1 MLHLDAERLAAHD
14 HESLTSDELAHL
26 AQCAAC
32 RHERDALVRLAALAH
47 EDRQRTARQL
57 TSWATL
63 SAALR
68 DEGLISRPS
77 DVPEVPLAAEARVS
91 LPVRETPIARAAI
104 DGRALRA
111 TVATSP
117 EQATRARRWR
127 TTAWRAAAAVLV
139 FASGAVVG
147 RGTAT
152 APLEGAADTA
162 RLASVAGVSTASLT
176 SGSDAFRS
184 VEDATL
190 ALERAQRE
198 YERASLWLASHD
210 TTVNAQSVYRARL
223 AALEQMLNASRAGLF
238 EAPQDP
244 VLNQYYLAAYTAREA
259 TLRQL
264 GESMPVDRVM
274 ESF

>member
-1 MLHLDAERLAAHD
+1 M
-14 HESLTSDELAHL
+14 
-26 AQCAAC
+26 
-32 RHERDALVRLAALAH
+32 
-47 EDRQRTARQL
+47 
-57 TSWATL
+57 
-63 SAALR
+63 
-68 DEGLISRPS
+68 
-77 DVPEVPLAAEARVS
+77 
-91 LPVRETPIARAAI
+91 
-104 DGRALRA
+104 
-111 TVATSP
+111 
-117 EQATRARRWR
+117 RARTWR

-139 FASGAVVG
+139 FTSGAVVG
-147 RGTAT
+147 RGTVT
-152 APLEGAADTA
+152 SPLDGAADA
-162 RLASVAGVSTASLT
+162 ANSASAYGVSTASLT
-176 SGSDAFRS
+176 GAGADAFRS
-184 VEDATL
+184 VEDATM